1 MRPIFLLSSSIVTLL
16 LAACSGGDRAPFES
30 SANYP
35 TAPSASLA
43 VAASSVPDVSG
54 AWLWA
59 AAGQLTVPASVV
71 QRLFGIAPEGPI
83 THLRC
88 ESSGTMQ
95 LSQTG
100 ATFSGSATR
109 TAVTCETGQGHV
121 FAPPVMAFPNS
132 LPVADGAI
140 TGRAIHFLIGSVAGL
155 GCPHNGAITT
165 LDSGTATTLRATGRC
180 IIPGHPQSPA
190 PVDPPPSGTSHD
202 TSFVATRS

>member
-1 MRPIFLLSSSIVTLL
+1 MRPIFLLSSSITGLV

-54 AWLWA
+54 AWVWA

-71 QRLFGIAPEGPI
+71 QRLFGIEPEGPI

-109 TAVTCETGQGHV
+109 TAVTCETGRGHV

-132 LPVADGAI
+132 LPVADGVI

-155 GCPHNGAITT
+155 GCPHNGAITS
-165 LDSGTATTLRATGRC
+165 LDSGIATTLRASGRC

-190 PVDPPPSGTSHD
+190 PVDPPPLGTSHD

>member
-1 MRPIFLLSSSIVTLL
+1 MRPIFLLSSGITGLV
-16 LAACSGGDRAPFES
+16 LAACSGGDRAPFEA
-30 SANYP
+30 SANP

-54 AWLWA
+54 AWVWA
-59 AAGQLTVPASVV
+59 AAGQLTVPASLV
-71 QRLFGIAPEGPI
+71 QRLFGIEPEGPI

-100 ATFSGSATR
+100 ATFTGSATR
-109 TAVTCETGQGHV
+109 TAVTCETGRGHV
-121 FAPPVMAFPNS
+121 FEPPAMAFPNS
-132 LPVADGAI
+132 LPVADGVI

-155 GCPHNGAITT
+155 GCPHNGAITS
-165 LDSGTATTLRATGRC
+165 LDSGTATTLRASGRC
-180 IIPGHPQSPA
+180 ILPGHPQSPA